1 MNFHHIGFIVK
12 DIILYEKSLLFEKKI
27 NEVFDPIQNAKLC
40 LYSNYSD
47 SYIELIQPLK
57 ENSFTWNALN
67 RFGNHYHHVCYSIHN
82 LEELDALVK
91 KLKLIKILDPVPAL
105 LFDNK
110 LVTFYIDRNKKIIEF
125 LILNN

>member
-1 MNFHHIGFIVK
+1 MYFHHIGFIVK

-27 NEVFDPIQNAKLC
+27 NEVYDPIQNAKLC

-47 SYIELIQPLK
+47 SFIELIQPLN

-67 RFGNHYHHVCYSIHN
+67 RFGNHYHHACYSVSN
-82 LEELDALVK
+82 LEELEAFVR
-91 KLKLIKILDPVPAL
+91 KLKLVKILDPVPAL

-125 LILNN
+125 LILNK

>member
-12 DIILYEKSLLFEKKI
+12 DIISYERGLLFEKKI
-27 NEVFDPIQNAKLC
+27 IEVFDPIQNAKLS
-40 LYSNYSD
+40 LYSNYAD
-47 SYIELIQPLK
+47 SFIELIQPLK

-67 RFGNHYHHVCYSIHN
+67 RFGNHYHHVCYSVYN
-82 LEELDALVK
+82 FEELEPIVR
-91 KLKLIKILDPVPAL
+91 KLKLIKILGPVPAL

-125 LILNN
+125 LIL